1 MASDGNHELLWF
13 SKAKRSQREV
23 LPCHLKPATQ
33 MPSEQPHPF
42 GSSAVFRTLNDLTSK
57 FSSRHREIC
66 QSAGFGAFADSLPDI
81 ALDRNF
87 SCWLISRVN
96 TLSKSIST
104 NKQTTLFFFDEDVSA
119 IFGVPYRGKKVW
131 DASLPKGAD
140 TIQLIRESIG
150 ALSDSEPASVAAERV
165 LMSPPSVKTKEE
177 EYRFLR
183 AFIIYVMSAFVDSKR
198 AGELEAENYFPALVR
213 MDQVH
218 KHNWAACVI
227 EAVLTACRAAK
238 LDEKKRMTPCPP
250 AGAMLFLQVRST
262 FNFLKVSFFFSC
274 RKRRNYMCSL

>member
-1 MASDGNHELLWF
+1 MCLPF
-13 SKAKRSQREV
+13 S
-23 LPCHLKPATQ
+23 
-33 MPSEQPHPF
+33 
-42 GSSAVFRTLNDLTSK
+42 
-57 FSSRHREIC
+57 
-66 QSAGFGAFADSLPDI
+66 GAIQGQESLG
-81 ALDRNF
+81 
-87 SCWLISRVN
+87 C
-96 TLSKSIST
+96 
-104 NKQTTLFFFDEDVSA
+104 
-119 IFGVPYRGKKVW
+119 
-131 DASLPKGAD
+131 LPKGAD

-165 LMSPPSVKTKEE
+165 LMSPPSVKTKE